1 VSRHSEFGRSGLS
14 RREFLR
20 RAGITGVA
28 LPSLAAI
35 LAACKDSS
43 SSTTVATASG
53 QSNPYGS
60 GGVSG
65 APYPLARTDAPV
77 TWNISDDNQPIAS
90 DLAPEAG
97 ATLKIFNWGYY
108 LKPKIM
114 RDFEDTYDCKVELT
128 DYSDVPSAFQKL
140 RSGQV
145 DFDVMFGHTPD
156 YMGKM
161 VAAKFLMPLNRDYL
175 PNFTANVWDQFK
187 SPFYDVEARYSV
199 PYTVS
204 TTGIFWR
211 NDLVD
216 ADIAGMENPYD
227 VFWQDPP
234 KGKTH
239 LLRNRDPLA
248 MAMMRKG
255 LTDINTGDPAV
266 IQQAHDDLLEV
277 VNAVNPKW
285 DNDDYTELPQGQ
297 AWLHQSW
304 SGNALDAYVFYLQP
318 GQGPEIFS
326 YVWPPAVDPSVPG
339 LVGNDLIGVLTTGK
353 NPVLAHMFVDQ
364 MYDVATAQDNFA
376 TYTGFQPPL
385 TAINPDGL
393 VADGIVPPNLA
404 STIVK
409 EEDFAKGLQLV
420 ELAPEV
426 QALWDDAYQQLQ
438 AGV

>member
-1 VSRHSEFGRSGLS
+1 MSQYPSNAGGLS

-20 RAGITGVA
+20 RAGLAGIA
-28 LPSLAAI
+28 LPSAAAI
-35 LAACKDSS
+35 LAACQNS
-43 SSTTVATASG
+43 ATSATG
-53 QSNPYGS
+53 TGGAAAENPYGT

-65 APYPLARTDAPV
+65 APYPLARIDAPV
-77 TWNISDDNQPIAS
+77 TWTIPADNQPIAS
-90 DLAPEAG
+90 DLAPETG

-108 LKPKIM
+108 LKPAIM
-114 RDFEDTYDCKVELT
+114 KQFGEEHGCTVELT

-161 VAAKFLMPLNRDYL
+161 VAAKLLKPLNHDYL
-175 PNFTANVWDQFK
+175 PNFASSAWDQYK
-187 SPFYDVEARYSV
+187 SPFYDVEARYTV

-211 NDLVD
+211 NDLFDVD
-216 ADIAGMENPYD
+216 VAAMDNPYD
-227 VFWQDPP
+227 VFWQDAP
-234 KGKTH
+234 KDKTH

-248 MAMMRKG
+248 MAMMRRG
-255 LTDINTGDPAV
+255 LTDINTGDAAV
-266 IQQAHDDLLEV
+266 IQQAHDDVLEV
-277 VNAVNPKW
+277 VKAVNPKW

-304 SGNALDAYVFYLQP
+304 SGNALDAYVFYLEP
-318 GQGPEIFS
+318 GQGPEVFS
-326 YVWPPAVDPSVPG
+326 YVWPPAVNPAIPG
-339 LVGNDLIGVLTTGK
+339 VVGNDMISVLTTGK

-364 MYDVATAQDNFA
+364 MYDTATALDNFS

-385 TAINPDGL
+385 KPINPDQL
-393 VADGIVPPNLA
+393 VADGIVPANLA
-404 STIVK
+404 PTVVK

-420 ELAPEV
+420 ELTP
-426 QALWDDAYQQLQ
+426 QAEMLWTDAYQQLQ